1 MTRRCLAGTKQH
13 GGRSSDPA
21 RASGQDQMEQWI
33 EKLRQ
38 CGPPIGGGGASKN
51 PSQQG
56 WMLMEGRW
64 WWKRCWVQL
73 HAETLVHYDPDST
86 WPKGT
91 FKLSHY
97 FVYFPPPAERSR
109 EFEIALLPRPPV
121 SRSVEEAELRPTTAH
136 YFCAESEKDYEDW
149 RRKLRENGD
158 EIEAAGG
165 EVQYRKW
172 RTNPTAKDGGGQP
185 VQVPSQRRRRPDRD
199 RDGDAPTRAGVAE
212 PPDGQHG
219 LQDFDILNMLGE
231 GAFGKVLLV
240 RHRTEKKQYA
250 MKVMLKEAVAK
261 ANNEE
266 QVTFDSLMHLESF

>member
-1 MTRRCLAGTKQH
+1 M
-13 GGRSSDPA
+13 S
-21 RASGQDQMEQWI
+21 
-33 EKLRQ
+33 
-38 CGPPIGGGGASKN
+38 
-51 PSQQG
+51 
-56 WMLMEGRW
+56 
-64 WWKRCWVQL
+64 
-73 HAETLVHYDPDST
+73 
-86 WPKGT
+86 
-91 FKLSHY
+91 
-97 FVYFPPPAERSR
+97 
-109 EFEIALLPRPPV
+109 
-121 SRSVEEAELRPTTAH
+121 EAELRPTTAH